1 MAQLNDLLTNI
12 SNIKNDMKQAIIN
25 KGQTVTNFA
34 SYPNAILNI
43 QSGGSGD
50 EGDIKLFETVEELN
64 NDPNPSTDKLACVYT
79 EGNLTNFYEYKTGL
93 INKDIIAFHS
103 LNDAIVT
110 VDEYE
115 NVIVSFN
122 PTTSLKEVPAI
133 SLCTIASEILKLF
146 DISSGNPGVAFYI
159 DSNNNLKAFVFCH
172 YVDNKMYSPTYLHNY
187 VYNYDFEEKTITS
200 FRGICQT
207 NWNSTSFGD
216 NFELIIYDIDLN
228 NLTFTENIINK
239 NWITYTT
246 GCCGIEDLDIQS
258 FLICFNASSII
269 NGTETFGYITLT
281 NNFYRN
287 YKDLSN
293 AVKYKQYNGYVPI
306 SLSMTA
312 DKEYV
317 TENKF
322 LGKNGVEEGIL
333 QNNINLTKD
342 QVRLKTNIW
351 NDISNLELDSN
362 VTNIS
367 NIFANRIDLIEI
379 PNINLMNIT
388 NMENTF
394 YNCVNLNDRAYFT
407 LTNILPNANQL
418 TNQYL
423 TNIGLNISKFSNN
436 QLNTLN
442 SKGYIDAIPVEPVGK
457 LTYYNIYYNT
467 NDEVADD
474 GEEF

>member
-1 MAQLNDLLTNI
+1 MTQLNDLLSNVT
-12 SNIKNDMKQAIIN
+12 NIKNDIKQAIIN

-43 QSGGSGD
+43 QTGGSGD
-50 EGDIKLFETVEELN
+50 EGDIKLFSTVEELN
-64 NDPNPSTDKLACVYT
+64 NDPDAQEGDLACVYT
-79 EGNLTNFYEYKTGL
+79 EGNLINFYEYKIGL

-115 NVIVSFN
+115 NVVVSFN
-122 PTTSLKEVPAI
+122 PTTVLKEVPAI

-172 YVDNKMYSPTYLHNY
+172 YADNRMYPPTSLHNY

-200 FRGICQT
+200 FRGICQASWT
-207 NWNSTSFGD
+207 STSFED

-228 NLTFTENIINK
+228 NLTFTENTINK
-239 NWITYTT
+239 NWITYNT

-258 FLICFNASSII
+258 FLICFNDSSII
-269 NGTETFGYITLT
+269 NGTETFGYMTLT

-287 YKDLSN
+287 YKNLSN
-293 AVKYKQYNGYVPI
+293 ALKYNQYNSYVPI

-317 TENKF
+317 INNKF
-322 LGKNGVEEGIL
+322 LGKNGVEIGTL
-333 QNNINLTKD
+333 QNTTNLSRD
-342 QVRLKTNIW
+342 QIRLKTNVW
-351 NDISNLELDSN
+351 NNISNITLDVN
-362 VTNIS
+362 ITNIS
-367 NIFANRIDLIEI
+367 NVFANRTDLIEI

-394 YNCVNLNDRAYFT
+394 YNCSNLDERAYNT

-418 TNQYL
+418 TNQYIS
-423 TNIGLNISKFSNN
+423 NIGLDINKFNTD
-436 QLNTLN
+436 QLNILN
-442 SKGYIDAIPVEPVGK
+442 IKGYVDAVSM
-457 LTYYNIYYNT
+457 
-467 NDEVADD
+467 
-474 GEEF
+474 